1 MLQQMK
7 HMPVEKW
14 TRLLKDEASS
24 TRLTD
29 GNHVTLFT
37 DGDASFRV
45 MWDDMQQARERI
57 WLETYNFDPDAVGRR
72 TIRELTD
79 AAQRGCDVVLIYD
92 SQGSPNMDAR
102 LLQPIRDA
110 GGLVV
115 NFNVVYPWRQQLLR
129 RLGHPLHRDHRK
141 ILVVDDNIAYS
152 GGRNVSGDYA
162 GEALGSGRFIDTLL
176 RIEGPAAR
184 DLGRIFLQSLHKT
197 THDDRSLPE
206 PEPVASGATP
216 VRALALDA
224 RENIR
229 MLDRALKQAIDQAQ
243 SRCYVSAA
251 YFVVPPWLRK
261 TLARA
266 SDRGVDV
273 RVVTA
278 GQSDVTTARLAK
290 RHAYGELLKR
300 GVQLFEMYSQA
311 LHSKYIVIDDCLC
324 LVGSHNLDRWS
335 DLHNLEVSVAVVNPD
350 LAGRLVETF
359 HAYADQSEPY
369 TLDDWRSRPL
379 HQRAQQWILYALMQ
393 L

>member
-1 MLQQMK
+1 
-7 HMPVEKW
+7 
-14 TRLLKDEASS
+14 
-24 TRLTD
+24 
-29 GNHVTLFT
+29 
-37 DGDASFRV
+37 
-45 MWDDMQQARERI
+45 
-57 WLETYNFDPDAVGRR
+57 
-72 TIRELTD
+72 
-79 AAQRGCDVVLIYD
+79 
-92 SQGSPNMDAR
+92 
-102 LLQPIRDA
+102 
-110 GGLVV
+110 
-115 NFNVVYPWRQQLLR
+115 
-129 RLGHPLHRDHRK
+129 
-141 ILVVDDNIAYS
+141 
-152 GGRNVSGDYA
+152 
-162 GEALGSGRFIDTLL
+162 
-176 RIEGPAAR
+176 
-184 DLGRIFLQSLHKT
+184 
-197 THDDRSLPE
+197 
-206 PEPVASGATP
+206 